1 MTLSSKKR
9 RAQKNI
15 INVSI
20 QFSETKIEV
29 GTLIMEN
36 RLVHFKYKDEFLTR
50 GMNLSPIKLQF
61 NNNIQIA
68 NPDPFQGIFGVFD
81 ELFMLLRFCF
91 LHYQFLVKNLR
102 TTNIQKKEC
111 SLNL

>member
-61 NNNIQIA
+61 NNNYSIGGKSTI
-68 NPDPFQGIFGVFD
+68 
-81 ELFMLLRFCF
+81 
-91 LHYQFLVKNLR
+91 
-102 TTNIQKKEC
+102 
-111 SLNL
+111 